1 MISRQTI
8 FGGGTV
14 VFTDI
19 NPVNDGHLLI
29 IPKIHAETIF
39 DISDADLAA
48 FAATAMRV
56 ADAIPRWTGE
66 GRGFDW
72 KLVKRD
78 PERIRA
84 TADRIRTHI
93 PAEWA

>member
-8 FGGGTV
+8 SGGGTV
-14 VFTDI
+14 AFTDI
-19 NPVNDGHLLI
+19 NPVTDGHLLI
-29 IPKIHAETIF
+29 IPRTHAETIF
-39 DISDADLAA
+39 DISASDLAA
-48 FAATAMRV
+48 VTATAKRV

-72 KLVKRD
+72 KLVTGD

-84 TADRIRTHI
+84 TADRIRPHI
-93 PAEWA
+93 AAERA

>member
-8 FGGGTV
+8 SGGGTV

-66 GRGFDW
+66 GRGFDR
-72 KLVKRD
+72 KVVTGD
-78 PERIRA
+78 PERSGE
-84 TADRIRTHI
+84 TADRIRAHI

>member
-8 FGGGTV
+8 SGGGTV
-14 VFTDI
+14 AFTDI
-19 NPVNDGHLLI
+19 NPVTDGHLLI
-29 IPKIHAETIF
+29 VPRTHAETIF
-39 DISDADLAA
+39 DISGADLAA
-48 FAATAMRV
+48 VAATAKSV

-72 KLVKRD
+72 KLVTGD

-84 TADRIRTHI
+84 TADRIRPHI
-93 PAEWA
+93 AAERA

>member
-8 FGGGTV
+8 PGGGTV
-14 VFTDI
+14 AFTDI

-39 DISDADLAA
+39 DISGADLAA
-48 FAATAMRV
+48 VAATAKSV

-72 KLVKRD
+72 KVITGD
-78 PERIRA
+78 PERIWA
-84 TADRIRTHI
+84 TADRIRPHSA
-93 PAEWA
+93 AEWA

>member
-8 FGGGTV
+8 SGGGTV

-29 IPKIHAETIF
+29 IPKIRAETIF

-72 KLVKRD
+72 KVITGD

-84 TADRIRTHI
+84 TADRIRPHSA
-93 PAEWA
+93 AERA

>member
-8 FGGGTV
+8 SGGGTV
-14 VFTDI
+14 AFTDI

-39 DISDADLAA
+39 DMSGADLAA
-48 FAATAMRV
+48 VAATAMRV

-72 KLVKRD
+72 KLVTGD
-78 PERIRA
+78 PERNRA
-84 TADRIRTHI
+84 TSDRIRAHSA
-93 PAEWA
+93 AERV